1 MAKAKHSLSTITL
14 FTIELTIALAMVAV
28 VASIVARGLQ

>member
-1 MAKAKHSLSTITL
+1 MAKHSLSTITL
-14 FTIELTIALAMVAV
+14 FTIELTITLAMVAV

>member
-1 MAKAKHSLSTITL
+1 MANPKSISPIVL
-14 FTIELTIALAMVAV
+14 FTIELMLGLALVAV